1 MASNSGIK
9 TLSQNKVLSNY
20 FMYKFMKKN
29 ETKKSFGKL
38 LSWRQLWC
46 CCLMLIGGLLLT
58 DRPAFS
64 QATTQA
70 NVSLKL
76 KQVTVLD
83 ALRELNRQYDRQLMF
98 KREEVEQVK
107 EPVSVDVKKVTLLQA
122 VEACIRGTG
131 LVATDR
137 NGIIV
142 IGPARQT
149 TPPVSRVIQ
158 GIVRDEQGNPLP
170 GATIKIKGTRMG
182 TATDFEGRF
191 QLALA
196 GNAQVLEVSFIGYRT
211 VEVNVQGKKE
221 IEVRLQ
227 PDQAEMEEV
236 VVTGYQTIRK
246 ERMTGTTATITANQI
261 AGRGLQSIDEIL
273 NSTISGLNMI
283 SSGRPGQDAQ
293 IQIRGVNSLTGST
306 EPMWIV
312 DGMPLQGE
320 IPNIQS
326 GSTDLQATI
335 FTTGIGNIAPD
346 DIKSITVLKDAA
358 ATAIYGAR
366 AANGVIVVETKSGLS
381 GKTRFNASVNVGIT
395 ERPRN
400 NIDMMNTAEKIQFER
415 EIFYDQ
421 QGYIYTPGRVTKLLQ
436 QAAYGEISS
445 DEAERRIGELA
456 KINTDWFKEIYRT
469 AISQQYNFSMSGGNE
484 KTQHYVS
491 LNYLKEVGTEPNN
504 KYDRLGMNIKLTHNP
519 SEKIRITGG
528 LGATMK
534 NDRVTAS
541 SVNSLE
547 YAMYANP
554 YERLKNEDGTK
565 AYDIS
570 YNAKESSIRDGLD
583 WDTFN
588 ILDDLNRNTNTNRY
602 LDAELSLKV
611 EWEIVKGLMFTT
623 HGVYNANSNHNRII
637 EGADTYTNFINN
649 WYSYKGEIPHDMVK
663 GSLRE
668 ATGYTNAYTF
678 RNTLQ
683 YTGEYAGKH
692 YISLF
697 AGQEIQERTAY
708 NSFNY
713 SPVFDEEHRIVGF
726 PEMDD
731 IDGSEINYS
740 ALGGTGKSVSK
751 MSSFFANASY
761 SYLDKYILTGAL
773 RYDGSDIIGNDNQFT
788 PLWNVGLRWNL
799 HREEF
804 MKRWM
809 WVDQFAVRGGFGYT
823 GSIDKNALP
832 FVVMTL
838 GQSVIYDGQ
847 TVPTS
852 FSYPNPNVKW
862 QTKQDMNVG
871 LDLSLFDYRLELGVN
886 YYNNITRDVLDRK
899 ALPYS
904 SGRSEVTENV
914 ADIYN
919 SGWEIDLGVTL
930 LKNKSF
936 QWYAKAN
943 IAINDNKVKNTYY
956 KDTKDLPKAT
966 LSNAHQFVENQP
978 VNGWYGY
985 KFAGIN
991 PINGA
996 VMTYTGNGEATLD
1009 MSVSGAT
1016 WPTPSVFYLGNL
1028 TPPVV
1033 GGFSTSANWKQLIF
1047 SANFEFKTGHKIKSF
1062 NTFRSLDARN
1072 RHTSE
1077 ANRWREPGDITN
1089 VPAMSEVY
1097 TSYSSYMY
1105 DILLEKGNYL
1115 RCSYMTLGYNLKP
1128 EWLHKIGFSTA
1139 RLSFTAKDLFTISS
1153 YSGIDPALMGSFGY
1167 PNSRKYTITL
1177 NVGF

>member
-1 MASNSGIK
+1 
-9 TLSQNKVLSNY
+9 
-20 FMYKFMKKN
+20 MKKN
-29 ETKKSFGKL
+29 PNQCGIGMKIHLRKILLVKKLIFCFICCFLFSLHASIRAQKQMVTLKLEKTSVAEAIRELKQQTRLDFFFSNKEVNVKKTVSLNCENMRIDEVLQQLLGTEFQFEFVDNMVIITPGFRKSEEETKSVLYKGTV
-38 LSWRQLWC
+38 C
-46 CCLMLIGGLLLT
+46 
-58 DRPAFS
+58 DS
-64 QATTQA
+64 QGQP
-70 NVSLKL
+70 LPG
-76 KQVTVLD
+76 VTV
-83 ALRELNRQYDRQLMF
+83 A
-98 KREEVEQVK
+98 VK
-107 EPVSVDVKKVTLLQA
+107 
-122 VEACIRGTG
+122 GTSLG
-131 LVATDR
+131 VATDV
-137 NGIIV
+137 NGNFQIQMP
-142 IGPARQT
+142 PAT
-149 TPPVSRVIQ
+149 NWIFV
-158 GIVRDEQGNPLP
+158 
-170 GATIKIKGTRMG
+170 
-182 TATDFEGRF
+182 F
-191 QLALA
+191 
-196 GNAQVLEVSFIGYRT
+196 SFIGMQT
-211 VEVNVQGKKE
+211 VEIQSGDRREFEVVLKPAKE
-221 IEVRLQ
+221 EL
-227 PDQAEMEEV
+227 EEV

-456 KINTDWFKEIYRT
+456 EINTDWFKEIYRT

-919 SGWEIDLGVTL
+919 SGWAIDLGVNLFNGMPKRTL
-930 LKNKSF
+930 R
-936 QWYAKAN
+936 
-943 IAINDNKVKNTYY
+943 
-956 KDTKDLPKAT
+956 
-966 LSNAHQFVENQP
+966 
-978 VNGWYGY
+978 
-985 KFAGIN
+985 
-991 PINGA
+991 
-996 VMTYTGNGEATLD
+996 
-1009 MSVSGAT
+1009 
-1016 WPTPSVFYLGNL
+1016 
-1028 TPPVV
+1028 
-1033 GGFSTSANWKQLIF
+1033 STI
-1047 SANFEFKTGHKIKSF
+1047 IK
-1062 NTFRSLDARN
+1062 
-1072 RHTSE
+1072 
-1077 ANRWREPGDITN
+1077 
-1089 VPAMSEVY
+1089 
-1097 TSYSSYMY
+1097 
-1105 DILLEKGNYL
+1105 
-1115 RCSYMTLGYNLKP
+1115 
-1128 EWLHKIGFSTA
+1128 
-1139 RLSFTAKDLFTISS
+1139 
-1153 YSGIDPALMGSFGY
+1153 
-1167 PNSRKYTITL
+1167 
-1177 NVGF
+1177 

>member
-1 MASNSGIK
+1 MKLIFCFICCFLFSLHASIRAQKQMVTLKLEK
-9 TLSQNKVLSNY
+9 TSVAEAIRELKQQTRLDFFFSNKEVNVKKTVSLNCENMRIDEVLQQLLGTEFQFEFVDNMVIITPGFRKSEE
-20 FMYKFMKKN
+20 
-29 ETKKSFGKL
+29 ETKSVLYKGTV
-38 LSWRQLWC
+38 C
-46 CCLMLIGGLLLT
+46 
-58 DRPAFS
+58 DS
-64 QATTQA
+64 QGQP
-70 NVSLKL
+70 LPG
-76 KQVTVLD
+76 VTV
-83 ALRELNRQYDRQLMF
+83 A
-98 KREEVEQVK
+98 VK
-107 EPVSVDVKKVTLLQA
+107 
-122 VEACIRGTG
+122 GTSLG
-131 LVATDR
+131 VATDV
-137 NGIIV
+137 NGNFQIQMP
-142 IGPARQT
+142 PAT
-149 TPPVSRVIQ
+149 NWIFV
-158 GIVRDEQGNPLP
+158 
-170 GATIKIKGTRMG
+170 
-182 TATDFEGRF
+182 F
-191 QLALA
+191 
-196 GNAQVLEVSFIGYRT
+196 SFIGMQT
-211 VEVNVQGKKE
+211 VEIQSGDRREFEVVLKPAKE
-221 IEVRLQ
+221 EL
-227 PDQAEMEEV
+227 EEV

-751 MSSFFANASY
+751 MS
-761 SYLDKYILTGAL
+761 
-773 RYDGSDIIGNDNQFT
+773 
-788 PLWNVGLRWNL
+788 
-799 HREEF
+799 
-804 MKRWM
+804 
-809 WVDQFAVRGGFGYT
+809 
-823 GSIDKNALP
+823 
-832 FVVMTL
+832 
-838 GQSVIYDGQ
+838 
-847 TVPTS
+847 
-852 FSYPNPNVKW
+852 
-862 QTKQDMNVG
+862 
-871 LDLSLFDYRLELGVN
+871 
-886 YYNNITRDVLDRK
+886 
-899 ALPYS
+899 
-904 SGRSEVTENV
+904 
-914 ADIYN
+914 
-919 SGWEIDLGVTL
+919 
-930 LKNKSF
+930 
-936 QWYAKAN
+936 
-943 IAINDNKVKNTYY
+943 
-956 KDTKDLPKAT
+956 
-966 LSNAHQFVENQP
+966 
-978 VNGWYGY
+978 
-985 KFAGIN
+985 
-991 PINGA
+991 
-996 VMTYTGNGEATLD
+996 
-1009 MSVSGAT
+1009 
-1016 WPTPSVFYLGNL
+1016 
-1028 TPPVV
+1028 
-1033 GGFSTSANWKQLIF
+1033 
-1047 SANFEFKTGHKIKSF
+1047 
-1062 NTFRSLDARN
+1062 
-1072 RHTSE
+1072 
-1077 ANRWREPGDITN
+1077 
-1089 VPAMSEVY
+1089 
-1097 TSYSSYMY
+1097 
-1105 DILLEKGNYL
+1105 
-1115 RCSYMTLGYNLKP
+1115 
-1128 EWLHKIGFSTA
+1128 
-1139 RLSFTAKDLFTISS
+1139 
-1153 YSGIDPALMGSFGY
+1153 
-1167 PNSRKYTITL
+1167 
-1177 NVGF
+1177 

>member
-1 MASNSGIK
+1 MKLIFCFICCFLFSLHASIRAQKQMVTLKLEK
-9 TLSQNKVLSNY
+9 TSVAEAIRELKQQTRLDFFFSNKEVNVKKTVSLNCENMRIDEVLQQLLGTEFQFEFVDNMVIITPGFRKSEE
-20 FMYKFMKKN
+20 
-29 ETKKSFGKL
+29 ETKSVLYKGTV
-38 LSWRQLWC
+38 C
-46 CCLMLIGGLLLT
+46 
-58 DRPAFS
+58 DS
-64 QATTQA
+64 QGQP
-70 NVSLKL
+70 LPG
-76 KQVTVLD
+76 VTV
-83 ALRELNRQYDRQLMF
+83 A
-98 KREEVEQVK
+98 VK
-107 EPVSVDVKKVTLLQA
+107 
-122 VEACIRGTG
+122 GTSLG
-131 LVATDR
+131 VATDV
-137 NGIIV
+137 NGNFQIQMP
-142 IGPARQT
+142 PAT
-149 TPPVSRVIQ
+149 NWIFV
-158 GIVRDEQGNPLP
+158 
-170 GATIKIKGTRMG
+170 
-182 TATDFEGRF
+182 F
-191 QLALA
+191 
-196 GNAQVLEVSFIGYRT
+196 SFIGMQT
-211 VEVNVQGKKE
+211 VEIQSGDRREFEVVLKPAKE
-221 IEVRLQ
+221 EL
-227 PDQAEMEEV
+227 EEV

-751 MSSFFANASY
+751 MSSFFAMPH
-761 SYLDKYILTGAL
+761 I
-773 RYDGSDIIGNDNQFT
+773 
-788 PLWNVGLRWNL
+788 
-799 HREEF
+799 
-804 MKRWM
+804 
-809 WVDQFAVRGGFGYT
+809 
-823 GSIDKNALP
+823 
-832 FVVMTL
+832 
-838 GQSVIYDGQ
+838 
-847 TVPTS
+847 PT
-852 FSYPNPNVKW
+852 W
-862 QTKQDMNVG
+862 
-871 LDLSLFDYRLELGVN
+871 
-886 YYNNITRDVLDRK
+886 I
-899 ALPYS
+899 
-904 SGRSEVTENV
+904 
-914 ADIYN
+914 
-919 SGWEIDLGVTL
+919 
-930 LKNKSF
+930 
-936 QWYAKAN
+936 
-943 IAINDNKVKNTYY
+943 
-956 KDTKDLPKAT
+956 
-966 LSNAHQFVENQP
+966 
-978 VNGWYGY
+978 
-985 KFAGIN
+985 
-991 PINGA
+991 
-996 VMTYTGNGEATLD
+996 
-1009 MSVSGAT
+1009 
-1016 WPTPSVFYLGNL
+1016 
-1028 TPPVV
+1028 
-1033 GGFSTSANWKQLIF
+1033 
-1047 SANFEFKTGHKIKSF
+1047 
-1062 NTFRSLDARN
+1062 NTF
-1072 RHTSE
+1072 
-1077 ANRWREPGDITN
+1077 
-1089 VPAMSEVY
+1089 
-1097 TSYSSYMY
+1097 
-1105 DILLEKGNYL
+1105 
-1115 RCSYMTLGYNLKP
+1115 
-1128 EWLHKIGFSTA
+1128 
-1139 RLSFTAKDLFTISS
+1139 
-1153 YSGIDPALMGSFGY
+1153 
-1167 PNSRKYTITL
+1167 
-1177 NVGF
+1177 

>member
-1 MASNSGIK
+1 MKLIFCFICCFLFSLHASIRAQKQMVTLKLEK
-9 TLSQNKVLSNY
+9 TSVAEAIRELKQQTRLDFFFSNKEVNVKKTVSLNCENMRIDEVLQQLLGTEFQFEFVDNMVIITPGFRKSEE
-20 FMYKFMKKN
+20 
-29 ETKKSFGKL
+29 ETKSVLYKGTV
-38 LSWRQLWC
+38 C
-46 CCLMLIGGLLLT
+46 
-58 DRPAFS
+58 DS
-64 QATTQA
+64 QGQP
-70 NVSLKL
+70 LPG
-76 KQVTVLD
+76 VTV
-83 ALRELNRQYDRQLMF
+83 A
-98 KREEVEQVK
+98 VK
-107 EPVSVDVKKVTLLQA
+107 
-122 VEACIRGTG
+122 GTSLG
-131 LVATDR
+131 VATDV
-137 NGIIV
+137 NGNFQIQMP
-142 IGPARQT
+142 PAT
-149 TPPVSRVIQ
+149 NWIFV
-158 GIVRDEQGNPLP
+158 
-170 GATIKIKGTRMG
+170 
-182 TATDFEGRF
+182 F
-191 QLALA
+191 
-196 GNAQVLEVSFIGYRT
+196 SFIGMQT
-211 VEVNVQGKKE
+211 VEIQSGDRREFEVVLKPAKE
-221 IEVRLQ
+221 EL
-227 PDQAEMEEV
+227 EEV

-1009 MSVSGAT
+1009 MSVT
-1016 WPTPSVFYLGNL
+1016 WPIPSVFYLGNL

-1089 VPAMSEVY
+1089 VPAMSEAF
-1097 TSYSSYMY
+1097 TTYSSYMY

-1139 RLSFTAKDLFTISS
+1139 RLSFTAKDLFTVSS

>member
-1 MASNSGIK
+1 MKLIFCFICCFLFSLHASIRAQKQMVTLKLEK
-9 TLSQNKVLSNY
+9 TSVAEAIRELKQQTRLDFFFSNKEVNVKKTVSLNCENMRIDEVLQQLLGTEFQFEFVDNMVIITPGFRKSEE
-20 FMYKFMKKN
+20 
-29 ETKKSFGKL
+29 ETKSVLYKGTV
-38 LSWRQLWC
+38 C
-46 CCLMLIGGLLLT
+46 
-58 DRPAFS
+58 DS
-64 QATTQA
+64 QGQP
-70 NVSLKL
+70 LPG
-76 KQVTVLD
+76 VTV
-83 ALRELNRQYDRQLMF
+83 A
-98 KREEVEQVK
+98 VK
-107 EPVSVDVKKVTLLQA
+107 
-122 VEACIRGTG
+122 GTSLG
-131 LVATDR
+131 VATDV
-137 NGIIV
+137 NGNFQIQMP
-142 IGPARQT
+142 PAT
-149 TPPVSRVIQ
+149 NWIFV
-158 GIVRDEQGNPLP
+158 
-170 GATIKIKGTRMG
+170 
-182 TATDFEGRF
+182 F
-191 QLALA
+191 
-196 GNAQVLEVSFIGYRT
+196 SFIGMQT
-211 VEVNVQGKKE
+211 VEIQSGDRREFEVVLKPAKE
-221 IEVRLQ
+221 EL
-227 PDQAEMEEV
+227 EEV

-335 FTTGIGNIAPD
+335 FTTGIGNIVPD

-415 EIFYDQ
+415 EIFYDL

-1016 WPTPSVFYLGNL
+1016 WPIPSVFYLGNL

-1047 SANFEFKTGHKIKSF
+1047 SANFEFKTGQIKSF

-1089 VPAMSEVY
+1089 VPAMSEAF
-1097 TSYSSYMY
+1097 TTYSSYMY

-1139 RLSFTAKDLFTISS
+1139 RLSFTAKDLFTVSS

>member
-1 MASNSGIK
+1 MVTLKLEKTSVAEAIRELKQQTRLDFFFSNKEVNVKK
-9 TLSQNKVLSNY
+9 TVSLNCENMRIDEVLQQLLGTEFQFEFVDNMVIITPGFRKSEE
-20 FMYKFMKKN
+20 
-29 ETKKSFGKL
+29 ETKSVLYKGTV
-38 LSWRQLWC
+38 C
-46 CCLMLIGGLLLT
+46 
-58 DRPAFS
+58 DS
-64 QATTQA
+64 QGQP
-70 NVSLKL
+70 LPG
-76 KQVTVLD
+76 VTV
-83 ALRELNRQYDRQLMF
+83 A
-98 KREEVEQVK
+98 VK
-107 EPVSVDVKKVTLLQA
+107 
-122 VEACIRGTG
+122 GTSLG
-131 LVATDR
+131 VATDV
-137 NGIIV
+137 NGNFQIQMP
-142 IGPARQT
+142 PAT
-149 TPPVSRVIQ
+149 NWIFV
-158 GIVRDEQGNPLP
+158 
-170 GATIKIKGTRMG
+170 
-182 TATDFEGRF
+182 F
-191 QLALA
+191 
-196 GNAQVLEVSFIGYRT
+196 SFIGMQT
-211 VEVNVQGKKE
+211 VEIQSGDRREFEVVLKPAKE
-221 IEVRLQ
+221 EL
-227 PDQAEMEEV
+227 EEV

-623 HGVYNANSNHNRII
+623 HGVYNAKERIP
-637 EGADTYTNFINN
+637 
-649 WYSYKGEIPHDMVK
+649 IPILSIT
-663 GSLRE
+663 GIPTRE
-668 ATGYTNAYTF
+668 KF
-678 RNTLQ
+678 R
-683 YTGEYAGKH
+683 
-692 YISLF
+692 
-697 AGQEIQERTAY
+697 
-708 NSFNY
+708 
-713 SPVFDEEHRIVGF
+713 
-726 PEMDD
+726 
-731 IDGSEINYS
+731 
-740 ALGGTGKSVSK
+740 
-751 MSSFFANASY
+751 
-761 SYLDKYILTGAL
+761 
-773 RYDGSDIIGNDNQFT
+773 
-788 PLWNVGLRWNL
+788 
-799 HREEF
+799 
-804 MKRWM
+804 
-809 WVDQFAVRGGFGYT
+809 
-823 GSIDKNALP
+823 
-832 FVVMTL
+832 MT
-838 GQSVIYDGQ
+838 
-847 TVPTS
+847 
-852 FSYPNPNVKW
+852 W
-862 QTKQDMNVG
+862 
-871 LDLSLFDYRLELGVN
+871 
-886 YYNNITRDVLDRK
+886 
-899 ALPYS
+899 
-904 SGRSEVTENV
+904 
-914 ADIYN
+914 
-919 SGWEIDLGVTL
+919 
-930 LKNKSF
+930 
-936 QWYAKAN
+936 
-943 IAINDNKVKNTYY
+943 
-956 KDTKDLPKAT
+956 
-966 LSNAHQFVENQP
+966 
-978 VNGWYGY
+978 
-985 KFAGIN
+985 
-991 PINGA
+991 
-996 VMTYTGNGEATLD
+996 
-1009 MSVSGAT
+1009 
-1016 WPTPSVFYLGNL
+1016 
-1028 TPPVV
+1028 
-1033 GGFSTSANWKQLIF
+1033 
-1047 SANFEFKTGHKIKSF
+1047 
-1062 NTFRSLDARN
+1062 
-1072 RHTSE
+1072 
-1077 ANRWREPGDITN
+1077 
-1089 VPAMSEVY
+1089 
-1097 TSYSSYMY
+1097 
-1105 DILLEKGNYL
+1105 
-1115 RCSYMTLGYNLKP
+1115 
-1128 EWLHKIGFSTA
+1128 
-1139 RLSFTAKDLFTISS
+1139 
-1153 YSGIDPALMGSFGY
+1153 
-1167 PNSRKYTITL
+1167 
-1177 NVGF
+1177 

>member
-196 GNAQVLEVSFIGYRT
+196 GDAQVLEVSFIGYRT
-211 VEVNVQGKKE
+211 VEVNVQGKEE

-273 NSTISGLNMI
+273 NSTISGVNMI

-293 IQIRGVNSLTGST
+293 IQIRGVISLTGST

-668 ATGYTNAYTF
+668 ATGYTNAIHSGIHVHI
-678 RNTLQ
+678 RGNMP
-683 YTGEYAGKH
+683 ENI
-692 YISLF
+692 ISLCLPGRKYRSGPLIIPSIILRYSTKNTGSSDSLKWTVSTDRKSIITPWE
-697 AGQEIQERTAY
+697 GQESR
-708 NSFNY
+708 
-713 SPVFDEEHRIVGF
+713 
-726 PEMDD
+726 
-731 IDGSEINYS
+731 S
-740 ALGGTGKSVSK
+740 AKC
-751 MSSFFANASY
+751 
-761 SYLDKYILTGAL
+761 
-773 RYDGSDIIGNDNQFT
+773 
-788 PLWNVGLRWNL
+788 
-799 HREEF
+799 
-804 MKRWM
+804 
-809 WVDQFAVRGGFGYT
+809 
-823 GSIDKNALP
+823 LP
-832 FVVMTL
+832 FLPMPH
-838 GQSVIYDGQ
+838 I
-847 TVPTS
+847 PT
-852 FSYPNPNVKW
+852 W
-862 QTKQDMNVG
+862 
-871 LDLSLFDYRLELGVN
+871 
-886 YYNNITRDVLDRK
+886 I
-899 ALPYS
+899 
-904 SGRSEVTENV
+904 
-914 ADIYN
+914 
-919 SGWEIDLGVTL
+919 
-930 LKNKSF
+930 
-936 QWYAKAN
+936 
-943 IAINDNKVKNTYY
+943 
-956 KDTKDLPKAT
+956 
-966 LSNAHQFVENQP
+966 
-978 VNGWYGY
+978 
-985 KFAGIN
+985 
-991 PINGA
+991 
-996 VMTYTGNGEATLD
+996 
-1009 MSVSGAT
+1009 
-1016 WPTPSVFYLGNL
+1016 
-1028 TPPVV
+1028 
-1033 GGFSTSANWKQLIF
+1033 
-1047 SANFEFKTGHKIKSF
+1047 
-1062 NTFRSLDARN
+1062 NTF
-1072 RHTSE
+1072 
-1077 ANRWREPGDITN
+1077 
-1089 VPAMSEVY
+1089 
-1097 TSYSSYMY
+1097 
-1105 DILLEKGNYL
+1105 
-1115 RCSYMTLGYNLKP
+1115 
-1128 EWLHKIGFSTA
+1128 
-1139 RLSFTAKDLFTISS
+1139 
-1153 YSGIDPALMGSFGY
+1153 
-1167 PNSRKYTITL
+1167 
-1177 NVGF
+1177 

>member
-9 TLSQNKVLSNY
+9 TLSRNKVLSNY

-196 GNAQVLEVSFIGYRT
+196 GDAQVLEVSFIGYRT

-519 SEKIRITGG
+519 SENTGG
-528 LGATMK
+528 LGRIYCRHRYRKSPAT
-534 NDRVTAS
+534 
-541 SVNSLE
+541 
-547 YAMYANP
+547 P
-554 YERLKNEDGTK
+554 Q
-565 AYDIS
+565 
-570 YNAKESSIRDGLD
+570 
-583 WDTFN
+583 
-588 ILDDLNRNTNTNRY
+588 NTPP
-602 LDAELSLKV
+602 
-611 EWEIVKGLMFTT
+611 
-623 HGVYNANSNHNRII
+623 
-637 EGADTYTNFINN
+637 
-649 WYSYKGEIPHDMVK
+649 PHARPP
-663 GSLRE
+663 GSPGP
-668 ATGYTNAYTF
+668 A
-678 RNTLQ
+678 
-683 YTGEYAGKH
+683 AGK
-692 YISLF
+692 
-697 AGQEIQERTAY
+697 
-708 NSFNY
+708 
-713 SPVFDEEHRIVGF
+713 RI
-726 PEMDD
+726 
-731 IDGSEINYS
+731 
-740 ALGGTGKSVSK
+740 
-751 MSSFFANASY
+751 
-761 SYLDKYILTGAL
+761 
-773 RYDGSDIIGNDNQFT
+773 R
-788 PLWNVGLRWNL
+788 
-799 HREEF
+799 
-804 MKRWM
+804 
-809 WVDQFAVRGGFGYT
+809 
-823 GSIDKNALP
+823 
-832 FVVMTL
+832 
-838 GQSVIYDGQ
+838 
-847 TVPTS
+847 
-852 FSYPNPNVKW
+852 
-862 QTKQDMNVG
+862 
-871 LDLSLFDYRLELGVN
+871 
-886 YYNNITRDVLDRK
+886 
-899 ALPYS
+899 
-904 SGRSEVTENV
+904 
-914 ADIYN
+914 
-919 SGWEIDLGVTL
+919 
-930 LKNKSF
+930 
-936 QWYAKAN
+936 
-943 IAINDNKVKNTYY
+943 
-956 KDTKDLPKAT
+956 
-966 LSNAHQFVENQP
+966 
-978 VNGWYGY
+978 
-985 KFAGIN
+985 
-991 PINGA
+991 
-996 VMTYTGNGEATLD
+996 
-1009 MSVSGAT
+1009 
-1016 WPTPSVFYLGNL
+1016 
-1028 TPPVV
+1028 
-1033 GGFSTSANWKQLIF
+1033 
-1047 SANFEFKTGHKIKSF
+1047 
-1062 NTFRSLDARN
+1062 
-1072 RHTSE
+1072 
-1077 ANRWREPGDITN
+1077 
-1089 VPAMSEVY
+1089 
-1097 TSYSSYMY
+1097 
-1105 DILLEKGNYL
+1105 
-1115 RCSYMTLGYNLKP
+1115 
-1128 EWLHKIGFSTA
+1128 
-1139 RLSFTAKDLFTISS
+1139 
-1153 YSGIDPALMGSFGY
+1153 
-1167 PNSRKYTITL
+1167 
-1177 NVGF
+1177 

>member
-1 MASNSGIK
+1 MVTLKLEKTSVAEAIRELKQQTRLDFFFSNKEVNVKK
-9 TLSQNKVLSNY
+9 TVSLNCENMRIDEVLQQLLGTEFQFEFVDNMVIITPGFRKSEE
-20 FMYKFMKKN
+20 
-29 ETKKSFGKL
+29 ETKSVLYKGTV
-38 LSWRQLWC
+38 C
-46 CCLMLIGGLLLT
+46 
-58 DRPAFS
+58 DS
-64 QATTQA
+64 QGQP
-70 NVSLKL
+70 LPG
-76 KQVTVLD
+76 VTV
-83 ALRELNRQYDRQLMF
+83 A
-98 KREEVEQVK
+98 VK
-107 EPVSVDVKKVTLLQA
+107 
-122 VEACIRGTG
+122 GTSLG
-131 LVATDR
+131 VATDV
-137 NGIIV
+137 NGNFQIQMP
-142 IGPARQT
+142 PAT
-149 TPPVSRVIQ
+149 NWIFV
-158 GIVRDEQGNPLP
+158 
-170 GATIKIKGTRMG
+170 
-182 TATDFEGRF
+182 F
-191 QLALA
+191 
-196 GNAQVLEVSFIGYRT
+196 SFIGMQT
-211 VEVNVQGKKE
+211 VEIQSGDRREFEVVLKPAKE
-221 IEVRLQ
+221 EL
-227 PDQAEMEEV
+227 EEV

-683 YTGEYAGKH
+683 YRGNMPENI
-692 YISLF
+692 ISLCLPGRKYRSGPLIIPSIILRYSTKNTGSSDSLKWTISTDRKSII
-697 AGQEIQERTAY
+697 APWEGQESR
-708 NSFNY
+708 
-713 SPVFDEEHRIVGF
+713 
-726 PEMDD
+726 
-731 IDGSEINYS
+731 S
-740 ALGGTGKSVSK
+740 AKC
-751 MSSFFANASY
+751 
-761 SYLDKYILTGAL
+761 
-773 RYDGSDIIGNDNQFT
+773 
-788 PLWNVGLRWNL
+788 L
-799 HREEF
+799 HF
-804 MKRWM
+804 
-809 WVDQFAVRGGFGYT
+809 
-823 GSIDKNALP
+823 LP
-832 FVVMTL
+832 MPH
-838 GQSVIYDGQ
+838 I
-847 TVPTS
+847 PT
-852 FSYPNPNVKW
+852 W
-862 QTKQDMNVG
+862 
-871 LDLSLFDYRLELGVN
+871 
-886 YYNNITRDVLDRK
+886 I
-899 ALPYS
+899 
-904 SGRSEVTENV
+904 
-914 ADIYN
+914 
-919 SGWEIDLGVTL
+919 
-930 LKNKSF
+930 
-936 QWYAKAN
+936 
-943 IAINDNKVKNTYY
+943 
-956 KDTKDLPKAT
+956 
-966 LSNAHQFVENQP
+966 
-978 VNGWYGY
+978 
-985 KFAGIN
+985 
-991 PINGA
+991 
-996 VMTYTGNGEATLD
+996 
-1009 MSVSGAT
+1009 
-1016 WPTPSVFYLGNL
+1016 
-1028 TPPVV
+1028 
-1033 GGFSTSANWKQLIF
+1033 
-1047 SANFEFKTGHKIKSF
+1047 
-1062 NTFRSLDARN
+1062 NTF
-1072 RHTSE
+1072 
-1077 ANRWREPGDITN
+1077 
-1089 VPAMSEVY
+1089 
-1097 TSYSSYMY
+1097 
-1105 DILLEKGNYL
+1105 
-1115 RCSYMTLGYNLKP
+1115 
-1128 EWLHKIGFSTA
+1128 
-1139 RLSFTAKDLFTISS
+1139 
-1153 YSGIDPALMGSFGY
+1153 
-1167 PNSRKYTITL
+1167 
-1177 NVGF
+1177 

>member
-1 MASNSGIK
+1 MKLIFCFICCFLFSLHASIRAQKQMVTLKLEK
-9 TLSQNKVLSNY
+9 TSVAEAIRELKQQTRLDFFFSNKEVNVKKTVSLNCENMRIDEVLQQLLGTEFQFEFVDNMVIITPGFRKSEE
-20 FMYKFMKKN
+20 
-29 ETKKSFGKL
+29 ETKSVLYKGTV
-38 LSWRQLWC
+38 C
-46 CCLMLIGGLLLT
+46 
-58 DRPAFS
+58 DS
-64 QATTQA
+64 QGQP
-70 NVSLKL
+70 LPG
-76 KQVTVLD
+76 VTV
-83 ALRELNRQYDRQLMF
+83 A
-98 KREEVEQVK
+98 VK
-107 EPVSVDVKKVTLLQA
+107 
-122 VEACIRGTG
+122 GTSLG
-131 LVATDR
+131 VATDV
-137 NGIIV
+137 NGNFQIQMP
-142 IGPARQT
+142 PAT
-149 TPPVSRVIQ
+149 NWIFV
-158 GIVRDEQGNPLP
+158 
-170 GATIKIKGTRMG
+170 
-182 TATDFEGRF
+182 F
-191 QLALA
+191 
-196 GNAQVLEVSFIGYRT
+196 SFIGMQT
-211 VEVNVQGKKE
+211 VEIQSGDRREFEVVLKPAKE
-221 IEVRLQ
+221 EL
-227 PDQAEMEEV
+227 EEV

-335 FTTGIGNIAPD
+335 FTTGIGNIVPD

-773 RYDGSDIIGNDNQFT
+773 RYDGSDIIGNDN
-788 PLWNVGLRWNL
+788 
-799 HREEF
+799 
-804 MKRWM
+804 
-809 WVDQFAVRGGFGYT
+809 
-823 GSIDKNALP
+823 
-832 FVVMTL
+832 
-838 GQSVIYDGQ
+838 
-847 TVPTS
+847 
-852 FSYPNPNVKW
+852 
-862 QTKQDMNVG
+862 
-871 LDLSLFDYRLELGVN
+871 
-886 YYNNITRDVLDRK
+886 
-899 ALPYS
+899 
-904 SGRSEVTENV
+904 
-914 ADIYN
+914 
-919 SGWEIDLGVTL
+919 
-930 LKNKSF
+930 
-936 QWYAKAN
+936 
-943 IAINDNKVKNTYY
+943 
-956 KDTKDLPKAT
+956 
-966 LSNAHQFVENQP
+966 
-978 VNGWYGY
+978 
-985 KFAGIN
+985 
-991 PINGA
+991 
-996 VMTYTGNGEATLD
+996 
-1009 MSVSGAT
+1009 
-1016 WPTPSVFYLGNL
+1016 
-1028 TPPVV
+1028 
-1033 GGFSTSANWKQLIF
+1033 
-1047 SANFEFKTGHKIKSF
+1047 
-1062 NTFRSLDARN
+1062 
-1072 RHTSE
+1072 
-1077 ANRWREPGDITN
+1077 
-1089 VPAMSEVY
+1089 
-1097 TSYSSYMY
+1097 
-1105 DILLEKGNYL
+1105 
-1115 RCSYMTLGYNLKP
+1115 
-1128 EWLHKIGFSTA
+1128 
-1139 RLSFTAKDLFTISS
+1139 
-1153 YSGIDPALMGSFGY
+1153 
-1167 PNSRKYTITL
+1167 
-1177 NVGF
+1177 

>member
-1 MASNSGIK
+1 MKLIFCFICCFLFSLHASIRAQKQMVTLKLEK
-9 TLSQNKVLSNY
+9 TSVAEAIRELKQQTRLDFFFSNKEVNVKKTVSLNCENMRIDEVLQQLLGTEFQFEFVDNMVIITPGFRKSEE
-20 FMYKFMKKN
+20 
-29 ETKKSFGKL
+29 ETKSVLYKGTV
-38 LSWRQLWC
+38 C
-46 CCLMLIGGLLLT
+46 
-58 DRPAFS
+58 DS
-64 QATTQA
+64 QGQP
-70 NVSLKL
+70 LPG
-76 KQVTVLD
+76 VTV
-83 ALRELNRQYDRQLMF
+83 A
-98 KREEVEQVK
+98 VK
-107 EPVSVDVKKVTLLQA
+107 
-122 VEACIRGTG
+122 GTSLG
-131 LVATDR
+131 VATDV
-137 NGIIV
+137 NGNFQIQMP
-142 IGPARQT
+142 PAT
-149 TPPVSRVIQ
+149 NWIFV
-158 GIVRDEQGNPLP
+158 
-170 GATIKIKGTRMG
+170 
-182 TATDFEGRF
+182 F
-191 QLALA
+191 
-196 GNAQVLEVSFIGYRT
+196 SFIGMQT
-211 VEVNVQGKKE
+211 VEIQSGDRREFEVVLKPAKE
-221 IEVRLQ
+221 EL
-227 PDQAEMEEV
+227 EEV

-649 WYSYKGEIPHDMVK
+649 WYSYKGEIPHDM
-663 GSLRE
+663 
-668 ATGYTNAYTF
+668 
-678 RNTLQ
+678 
-683 YTGEYAGKH
+683 
-692 YISLF
+692 
-697 AGQEIQERTAY
+697 
-708 NSFNY
+708 
-713 SPVFDEEHRIVGF
+713 
-726 PEMDD
+726 M
-731 IDGSEINYS
+731 
-740 ALGGTGKSVSK
+740 
-751 MSSFFANASY
+751 M
-761 SYLDKYILTGAL
+761 
-773 RYDGSDIIGNDNQFT
+773 
-788 PLWNVGLRWNL
+788 
-799 HREEF
+799 
-804 MKRWM
+804 
-809 WVDQFAVRGGFGYT
+809 
-823 GSIDKNALP
+823 
-832 FVVMTL
+832 
-838 GQSVIYDGQ
+838 
-847 TVPTS
+847 
-852 FSYPNPNVKW
+852 
-862 QTKQDMNVG
+862 
-871 LDLSLFDYRLELGVN
+871 LE
-886 YYNNITRDVLDRK
+886 
-899 ALPYS
+899 P
-904 SGRSEVTENV
+904 
-914 ADIYN
+914 
-919 SGWEIDLGVTL
+919 
-930 LKNKSF
+930 
-936 QWYAKAN
+936 
-943 IAINDNKVKNTYY
+943 
-956 KDTKDLPKAT
+956 
-966 LSNAHQFVENQP
+966 
-978 VNGWYGY
+978 
-985 KFAGIN
+985 
-991 PINGA
+991 
-996 VMTYTGNGEATLD
+996 
-1009 MSVSGAT
+1009 
-1016 WPTPSVFYLGNL
+1016 
-1028 TPPVV
+1028 
-1033 GGFSTSANWKQLIF
+1033 
-1047 SANFEFKTGHKIKSF
+1047 
-1062 NTFRSLDARN
+1062 
-1072 RHTSE
+1072 
-1077 ANRWREPGDITN
+1077 
-1089 VPAMSEVY
+1089 
-1097 TSYSSYMY
+1097 
-1105 DILLEKGNYL
+1105 
-1115 RCSYMTLGYNLKP
+1115 
-1128 EWLHKIGFSTA
+1128 
-1139 RLSFTAKDLFTISS
+1139 
-1153 YSGIDPALMGSFGY
+1153 
-1167 PNSRKYTITL
+1167 
-1177 NVGF
+1177 

>member
-1 MASNSGIK
+1 MKLIFCFICCFLFSLHASIRAQKQMVTLKLEK
-9 TLSQNKVLSNY
+9 TSVAEAIRELKQQTRLDFFFSNKEVNVKKTVSLNCENMRIDEVLQQLLGTEFQFEFVDNMVIITPGFRKSEE
-20 FMYKFMKKN
+20 
-29 ETKKSFGKL
+29 ETKSVLYKGTV
-38 LSWRQLWC
+38 C
-46 CCLMLIGGLLLT
+46 
-58 DRPAFS
+58 DS
-64 QATTQA
+64 QGQP
-70 NVSLKL
+70 LPG
-76 KQVTVLD
+76 VTV
-83 ALRELNRQYDRQLMF
+83 A
-98 KREEVEQVK
+98 VK
-107 EPVSVDVKKVTLLQA
+107 
-122 VEACIRGTG
+122 GTSLG
-131 LVATDR
+131 VATDV
-137 NGIIV
+137 NGNFQIQMP
-142 IGPARQT
+142 PAT
-149 TPPVSRVIQ
+149 NWIFV
-158 GIVRDEQGNPLP
+158 
-170 GATIKIKGTRMG
+170 
-182 TATDFEGRF
+182 F
-191 QLALA
+191 
-196 GNAQVLEVSFIGYRT
+196 SFIGMQT
-211 VEVNVQGKKE
+211 VEIQSGDRREFEVVLKPAKE
-221 IEVRLQ
+221 EL
-227 PDQAEMEEV
+227 EEV

-554 YERLKNEDGTK
+554 YERLKNEDGTN
-565 AYDIS
+565 DIS

-886 YYNNITRDVLDRK
+886 YYNNITRC
-899 ALPYS
+899 
-904 SGRSEVTENV
+904 
-914 ADIYN
+914 
-919 SGWEIDLGVTL
+919 
-930 LKNKSF
+930 
-936 QWYAKAN
+936 
-943 IAINDNKVKNTYY
+943 
-956 KDTKDLPKAT
+956 
-966 LSNAHQFVENQP
+966 
-978 VNGWYGY
+978 
-985 KFAGIN
+985 
-991 PINGA
+991 
-996 VMTYTGNGEATLD
+996 
-1009 MSVSGAT
+1009 
-1016 WPTPSVFYLGNL
+1016 
-1028 TPPVV
+1028 
-1033 GGFSTSANWKQLIF
+1033 
-1047 SANFEFKTGHKIKSF
+1047 
-1062 NTFRSLDARN
+1062 AR
-1072 RHTSE
+1072 
-1077 ANRWREPGDITN
+1077 
-1089 VPAMSEVY
+1089 
-1097 TSYSSYMY
+1097 
-1105 DILLEKGNYL
+1105 
-1115 RCSYMTLGYNLKP
+1115 P
-1128 EWLHKIGFSTA
+1128 E
-1139 RLSFTAKDLFTISS
+1139 SFTLFFRTE
-1153 YSGIDPALMGSFGY
+1153 
-1167 PNSRKYTITL
+1167 
-1177 NVGF
+1177 